1 MGKKLDAVL
10 LLILLVLLSCGAGCA
25 DIGGLAISGKTG
37 TLGMGG
43 ELTTGIAPNVNA
55 RVGIN
60 TMDLDFEGDID
71 DIEFDIGA
79 DFSSFS
85 ALVDYYVFDGSFRVS
100 GGIVSMNHEL
110 ALKATGAAGER
121 EDIGDGNY
129 DWETDIGTLSGS
141 VEIDDVAP
149 YVGIGWGNTLGRN
162 KRWGFY
168 TDLGIAFAGSPDAK
182 LSATGAGATPGLAE
196 DLAKEEDEIQDEL
209 DAFRFYPV
217 LSMGLFFRF

>member
-1 MGKKLDAVL
+1 MDKKLNAVL

-25 DIGGLAISGKTG
+25 DIGGLAISGKSG
-37 TLGMGG
+37 TLGFGG
-43 ELTTGIAPNVNA
+43 ELTTGVAPDVNV

-60 TMDLDFEGDID
+60 ALDFDYDGE
-71 DIEFDIGA
+71 IEDNEYDIGL

-85 ALVDYYVFDGSFRVS
+85 ALVDYYIFQGSFRISSGVVS
-100 GGIVSMNHEL
+100 LNHEL
-110 ALKATGAAGER
+110 ALDAKLDENL
-121 EDIGDGNY
+121 DIGDGDY
-129 DWETDIGTLSGS
+129 TPAQIGTLSGS

-168 TDLGIAFAGSPDAK
+168 TDFGVAFAGSPNAK
-182 LSATGAGATPGLAE
+182 LSATGAGAVPGLPA